1 MEWFSGTVSEAI
13 RAVRNESRFLLV
25 FVKGAD
31 ESSERM
37 DRQFDADT
45 AAVCDGVVCLRLEAS
60 SEAAMQ
66 FSAVYVLLSVPCVYI
81 IAPSGKAVDVKLG
94 GVEKKELRDWI
105 AKHTKDKFVASCS
118 TETTKEP
125 TVCRN
130 DEDHQEQAQT
140 SQSDP
145 APLDQRVSA
154 AYQLMEEKRR
164 ARLEEERE
172 NARIAEIK
180 RRELGKTMQ
189 DFRERQRAREV
200 EEAMAE
206 RRKEEAE
213 ARILRERLRQQ
224 IEEDRRAFQERSQG
238 TTNQVPTDSAP
249 TITESVSRQ
258 RIVPTGEND
267 LTRLQF
273 RMIGGGHIIGRFTPT
288 SNLASDVR
296 NWLQQAIT
304 IDAQDADGAGEYPTV
319 DENTRKKLSSLIL
332 QGYRFRQL
340 HPPKYVWDHNPLN
353 VCLHFFRSL
362 RTRVSMEFT
371 GIRTRAGTF
380 HTSMPF
386 SFRSSRVPLRDRL
399 FEPEEEVNTMTELG
413 LFPSAV
419 LMLVPTGGRSTS
431 AIQPAYGSWTS
442 TLYGFVSGAL
452 GTLYS
457 YTGWLLGGIYSV
469 GSGFVSSISPSHTT
483 RQRQSPESTSS
494 PGPTSS
500 GSSKSREN
508 RAIRRQGNMAR
519 LSHLPDDS
527 DDEQAR
533 WNGNSTEQL

>member
-13 RAVRNESRFLLV
+13 RTVRNESRFLLV

-37 DRQFDADT
+37 DQQFDADA

-94 GVEKKELRDWI
+94 GVEKRELHDWI
-105 AKHTKDKFVASCS
+105 AKHTQNKPVASCS

-125 TVCRN
+125 TVSTN
-130 DEDHQEQAQT
+130 DQDNKEQAQT

-145 APLDQRVSA
+145 PTLDQRVSA
-154 AYQLMEEKRR
+154 AYELMEEKRR

-172 NARIAEIK
+172 NARIGEIK

-206 RRKEEAE
+206 RRKEEVE
-213 ARILRERLRQQ
+213 SRLLRERLRQQ

-238 TTNQVPTDSAP
+238 ITNQIPTDSAP

-258 RIVPTGEND
+258 RTVPTGEND
-267 LTRLQF
+267 LTRLQL

-304 IDAQDADGAGEYPTV
+304 VDAQDADSAGEYPNI
-319 DENTRKKLSSLIL
+319 DDNTRQKLSGLIL

-340 HPPKYVWDHNPLN
+340 HPPK
-353 VCLHFFRSL
+353 
-362 RTRVSMEFT
+362 
-371 GIRTRAGTF
+371 
-380 HTSMPF
+380 
-386 SFRSSRVPLRDRL
+386 L

-419 LMLVPTGGRSTS
+419 LMLIPTGGRSTS
-431 AIQPAYGSWTS
+431 AIQPASGSWTS
-442 TLYGFVSGAL
+442 TFYGLVSGAF

-457 YTGWLLGGIYSV
+457 YTGWLLGGIYSI
-469 GSGFVSSISPSHTT
+469 GSGFISSISPSHTT
-483 RQRQSPESTSS
+483 RQRQSPEGTPS

-500 GSSKSREN
+500 SSSKSREN